1 MMDDGRSTRG
11 YASIGAV
18 GGYARDSPSIAIEA
32 DVIAFF
38 FFSRSLSFFFFL
50 MFLTCKDLIYTSNS
64 RNTHTRIIRDI
75 FFFLRQ
81 QQKYCITRVF
91 KSLLDCGRYRT
102 LRGRCREKGDLGR
115 ECRGQMLVV
124 LGE

>member
-38 FFSRSLSFFFFL
+38 FFSRSLSFFFF
-50 MFLTCKDLIYTSNS
+50 FNVFDVQRSDLYIK
-64 RNTHTRIIRDI
+64 
-75 FFFLRQ
+75 Q
-81 QQKYCITRVF
+81 P
-91 KSLLDCGRYRT
+91 
-102 LRGRCREKGDLGR
+102 
-115 ECRGQMLVV
+115 
-124 LGE
+124 